1 MSVNF
6 KRLFLNALMAVI
18 AALVSICLFGT
29 YGGVLG
35 LLTVVVLAA
44 AFGAGINYLTNKHEA
59 RLRKRIEADVQITFD
74 VLMNGVKVGSV
85 TDAEYATMERFVF
98 RDLYVSVQQ
107 SFFNV
112 VRIAFSVLDKLII
125 AVPVMCFWGFIFVAV
140 YAPESFSEISRELLN
155 ADVTQLSSEI
165 RPILSVVVSV
175 AVLTV
180 FVMGF
185 LGARFGY
192 RNYYREAIDRRLR
205 FHCETPAEGTIC
217 LIRSVS
223 TGKLSSA
230 EMSSVMSF

>member
-1 MSVNF
+1 MNTNF
-6 KRLFLNALMAVI
+6 KRLFLNALMG
-18 AALVSICLFGT
+18 LFVAQVFIHIFGI
-29 YGGVLG
+29 YGGLLG
-35 LLTVVVLAA
+35 LLAAVAMTV
-44 AFGAGINYLTNKHEA
+44 AFGAGINYLTNKHDA
-59 RLRKRIEADVQITFD
+59 SLTKRIEADDQITFD

-112 VRIAFSVLDKLII
+112 VRIAFSVLDKLILT
-125 AVPVMCFWGFIFVAV
+125 VPVMCFWGALFVAI
-140 YAPESFSEISRELLN
+140 YEPESFSEITREILN
-155 ADVTQLSSEI
+155 TTVSQLPLAI

-175 AVLTV
+175 FVLTV
-180 FVMGF
+180 IVIGF